1 MSGVRV
7 LGVLGS
13 PRKGKNTE
21 LLLRASLEA
30 AAEDGAE
37 TELVSLSEY
46 RILPCNGCN
55 TCVRGE
61 PCPLDSEDDMGRV
74 TERLLEADAIIL
86 AAPSYFG
93 SVPGLMKS
101 FMDRTRPLKMS
112 GHRLGGKV
120 ASALSVSGLRHGGG
134 EKVIEAITHFALVH
148 GMIVVGGCEDP
159 LTIGQFGI
167 GTLQGDAGWRG
178 IKEDKIAL
186 SNARGVGRRVA
197 RIALAIKLG
206 YERLNHG
213 SQG

>member
-7 LGVLGS
+7 LGVSGS
-13 PRKGKNTE
+13 PRRGRNTE

-30 AAEDGAE
+30 AAEEGAD
-37 TELVSLSEY
+37 TELVSLSDY

-55 TCVRGE
+55 ICVRGK
-61 PCPLDSEDDMGRV
+61 PCPLDSEDDMGRIL
-74 TERLLEADAIIL
+74 ERLLGADAIIL

-93 SVPGLMKS
+93 SVPGIMKS
-101 FMDRTRPLKMS
+101 FMDRTRPLKMG

-120 ASALSVSGLRHGGG
+120 ASALLVSGLRHGGG
-134 EKVIEAITHFALVH
+134 EKVTKAITHFALVH

-159 LTIGQFGI
+159 LTMGQFGVA
-167 GTLQGDAGWRG
+167 TLQGEAGWRG
-178 IKEDKIAL
+178 VEEDKIAI

-206 YERLNHG
+206 YERLRHDL
-213 SQG
+213 